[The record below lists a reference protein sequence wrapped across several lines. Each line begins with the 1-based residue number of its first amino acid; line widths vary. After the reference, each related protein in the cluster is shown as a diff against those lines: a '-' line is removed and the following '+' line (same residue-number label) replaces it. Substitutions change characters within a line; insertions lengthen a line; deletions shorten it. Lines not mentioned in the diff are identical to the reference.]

1 MTISFK
7 VSENTKQELIHYFED
22 KKREKTPPYAVFQAK
37 EEDTVV
43 TLYES
48 GKVVFQG
55 VSADI
60 DAALWKQREKFLN
73 PQSNLEEKEKKKKE
87 VFVDPNIYYS
97 SAIGSDEVGTGD
109 YFGPIVVT
117 ACFVD
122 KEKIAYLESMKV
134 KDSKKMTDEMILQ
147 VVPKIIKEIPY
158 QSFIFTNEEY
168 NKKYSEN
175 LNMNKIKAILH
186 NKVLSIMKEKYPK
199 YDYIIIDEFAPKY
212 VYYHYLKDS
221 PNVVRDLTFL
231 TKGEDKSLA
240 VACASLISR
249 FIFLKEYQKL
259 EKQMGISLPKGAGLK
274 VDEVGAWIAEKFGK
288 DKLKEIAKLNFK
300 NTDRILEKIK

>member
-1 MTISFK
+1 
-7 VSENTKQELIHYFED
+7 
-22 KKREKTPPYAVFQAK
+22 
-37 EEDTVV
+37 
-43 TLYES
+43 
-48 GKVVFQG
+48 
-55 VSADI
+55 
-60 DAALWKQREKFLN
+60 
-73 PQSNLEEKEKKKKE
+73 
-87 VFVDPNIYYS
+87 
-97 SAIGSDEVGTGD
+97 
-109 YFGPIVVT
+109 
-117 ACFVD
+117 
-122 KEKIAYLESMKV
+122 MKV